1 MVSWVPILAGMK
13 IRIHMLRA
21 RLVYQ
26 RAMAKIKR
34 RKFKP
39 LSTLDADILCQAV
52 EEARMLK
59 NKYAVDIQPLA
70 PGEKPDIPKPVE

>member
-1 MVSWVPILAGMK
+1 
-13 IRIHMLRA
+13 MLRT

-26 RAMAKIKR
+26 RVMAKIKR

-39 LSTLDADILCQAV
+39 ISTLDADILRQAV

-59 NKYAVDIQPLA
+59 SRYAVDVQPLA

>member
-1 MVSWVPILAGMK
+1 MK
-13 IRIHMLRA
+13 LRIHMLRA

-26 RAMAKIKR
+26 RVMAKIKC

-39 LSTLDADILCQAV
+39 ISTLDADILRQAV

-59 NKYAVDIQPLA
+59 SRYAVDVQPLA
-70 PGEKPDIPKPVE
+70 SGEKPDIPKPVE

>member
-1 MVSWVPILAGMK
+1 MK

-21 RLVYQ
+21 RLTYQ
-26 RAMAKIKR
+26 RAMAKIRR

-39 LSTLDADILCQAV
+39 LSTLDADILQQAV

-59 NKYAVDIQPLA
+59 SRYAVDIQSLA
-70 PGEKPDIPKPVE
+70 PGEKPDVPRPAE

>member
-1 MVSWVPILAGMK
+1 MK
-13 IRIHMLRA
+13 LRIHMLRT

-26 RAMAKIKR
+26 RVMAKIKR

-39 LSTLDADILCQAV
+39 ISTLDADILRQAV

-59 NKYAVDIQPLA
+59 SRYAVDVQPLA